1 MKSNFDFNTYLFISK
16 KKIIISAYKE
26 NNFEKIY
33 EKELQLNEQVEP
45 ISYQE
50 IDHFLNDNIFKI
62 EKKLDNFIKKMTLI
76 IDSDQF
82 FFLQLSIKKKD
93 IENLISLKSLSYLIN
108 EARENCKKTIDER
121 RIIHLIIKNY
131 KIDNEN
137 HVSLPKNVSKKSFS
151 VDLEFIC
158 LSNEIIKNL
167 EKILNKYQISLGQI
181 VNASYLREF
190 LTNEESENIF

>member
-82 FFLQLSIKKKD
+82 FFLQLSIKKK
-93 IENLISLKSLSYLIN
+93 ILKI
-108 EARENCKKTIDER
+108 
-121 RIIHLIIKNY
+121 
-131 KIDNEN
+131 
-137 HVSLPKNVSKKSFS
+137 
-151 VDLEFIC
+151 
-158 LSNEIIKNL
+158 
-167 EKILNKYQISLGQI
+167 
-181 VNASYLREF
+181 
-190 LTNEESENIF
+190 